1 MAGSGNID
9 AALRDAIGGEPPA
22 EVAELEA
29 AEQRVLAELIADSRQ
44 RQQQQLQKA
53 LEDALG
59 YLPRLLRA
67 PVRRVLFPKRGG
79 GK

>member
-1 MAGSGNID
+1 MVGSGELE

-22 EVAELEA
+22 EVAELDA
-29 AEQRVLAELIADSRQ
+29 AKQRVLAELIADSRQ

-53 LEDALG
+53 LENALAH
-59 YLPRLLRA
+59 LPRLLRA

-79 GK
+79 SK